1 MRQLLNLP
9 GRPLRLIIPALVL
22 VALLSGSFFVVPP
35 NQMAAMRWM
44 GGTVTTAQPLGTGVH
59 FKVPL
64 LEQVDYLQTSQSTY
78 QLPEL
83 SVYTNDNQAV
93 EISISVIY
101 QVPASA
107 VLHLLYD
114 VGRAGNTDID
124 ATIVPVVRDRAL
136 AVFAKYNTL
145 NISDSRAQITAQ
157 MKKEIAQALG
167 RLFGIN
173 VVDVQ
178 LTSIRYSPVFS
189 ESVENAV
196 KAKAE
201 AVQAQNTVLQRKYE
215 GQQKTVTAQAEAQAK
230 IEQAKGIAES
240 NVLEATA
247 QAKAIQMV
255 GQALQANP
263 QYTRFYATQHWNG
276 ILPQYVGGSG
286 AVPFV
291 DIGGKGA
298 RQ

>member
-1 MRQLLNLP
+1 MRQPLNLP
-9 GRPLRLIIPALVL
+9 GPSLRLIIPVVL
-22 VALLSGSFFVVPP
+22 VAIVLFSSFFVVPP
-35 NQMAAMRWM
+35 NQMAAIRWM
-44 GGTVTTAQPLGTGVH
+44 GGTVTTRQPLGTGVH

-64 LEQVDYLQTSQSTY
+64 LEDVDYLQTSQSTY
-78 QLPEL
+78 TLPEL

-93 EISISVIY
+93 QISISVIY

-124 ATIVPVVRDRAL
+124 TTIVPVVRDRAL

-145 NISDSRAQITAQ
+145 NISDSRAQITEQ
-157 MKKEIAQALG
+157 MKKEVAEALG

-196 KAKAE
+196 KAKAQ
-201 AVQAQNTVLQRKYE
+201 AVQAENTVLQRKYE
-215 GQQKTVTAQAEAQAK
+215 GEQKTVTAQAEAQAK
-230 IEQAKGIAES
+230 IESAKGIAES
-240 NVLEATA
+240 TVLEATA
-247 QAKAIQMV
+247 QAKAIQLV
-255 GQALQANP
+255 GQALQSNP

-291 DIGGKGA
+291 DINGKPGK
-298 RQ
+298 

>member
-1 MRQLLNLP
+1 MRQPLNLSGP
-9 GRPLRLIIPALVL
+9 SLRLIIPAIVL
-22 VALLSGSFFVVPP
+22 VVLLSGSFFVVPP
-35 NQMAAMRWM
+35 NQMAAIRWM

-93 EISISVIY
+93 AISISVIY

-145 NISDSRAQITAQ
+145 NISDSRAQITEQ
-157 MKKEIAQALG
+157 MKKEIAEALG

-178 LTSIRYSPVFS
+178 LTSIKYSPVFS

-196 KAKAE
+196 KAKAQ
-201 AVQAQNTVLQRKYE
+201 AVQAENTVLQRKYE

>member
-1 MRQLLNLP
+1 MRQPLNMP
-9 GRPLRLIIPALVL
+9 GPSLRLIVPAILVI
-22 VALLSGSFFVVPP
+22 ALLFSSFFVVPP
-35 NQMAAMRWM
+35 NQMAAIRWM
-44 GGTVTTAQPLGTGVH
+44 GGTVTTKQPLGTGVH
-59 FKVPL
+59 FKVPF
-64 LEQVDYLQTSQSTY
+64 LEDVDYLQTSQSTY
-78 QLPEL
+78 LLPEL

-93 EISISVIY
+93 AISISVIY

-145 NISDSRAQITAQ
+145 NISDSRTQITAQ
-157 MKKEIAQALG
+157 MKKEIADALG

-178 LTSIRYSPVFS
+178 LTSIRYSPVFA

-196 KAKAE
+196 KAKAQ

-215 GQQKTVTAQAEAQAK
+215 GEQKTVTAQAEAQAK
-230 IEQAKGIAES
+230 IEAAKGIAES
-240 NVLEATA
+240 TVLEATA
-247 QAKAIQMV
+247 QAKAIALV
-255 GQALQANP
+255 GQAMQTNP
-263 QYTRFYATQHWNG
+263 QYTKFYAIQHWNG
-276 ILPQYVGGSG
+276 ILPQYVGGNG

-291 DIGGKGA
+291 DISGKAGK
-298 RQ
+298 

>member
-1 MRQLLNLP
+1 MRQPLNLP
-9 GRPLRLIIPALVL
+9 GPSLRLIIPLVL
-22 VALLSGSFFVVPP
+22 VAIVLFSSFFVVPP
-35 NQMAAMRWM
+35 NQMAAIRWM
-44 GGTVTTAQPLGTGVH
+44 GGTVTTRQPLGTGVH

-64 LEQVDYLQTSQSTY
+64 LEDVDYLQTSQSTY
-78 QLPEL
+78 TLPEL

-93 EISISVIY
+93 QISISVIY

-124 ATIVPVVRDRAL
+124 TTIVPVVRDRAL

-145 NISDSRAQITAQ
+145 NISDSRAQITEQ
-157 MKKEIAQALG
+157 MKKEVAEALG

-196 KAKAE
+196 KAKAQ
-201 AVQAQNTVLQRKYE
+201 AVQAENTVLQRKYE
-215 GQQKTVTAQAEAQAK
+215 GEQKTVTAQAEAQAK
-230 IEQAKGIAES
+230 IESAKGIAES
-240 NVLEATA
+240 TVLEATA
-247 QAKAIQMV
+247 QAKAIQLV
-255 GQALQANP
+255 GQALQSNP

-291 DIGGKGA
+291 DINGKPGK
-298 RQ
+298 

>member
-1 MRQLLNLP
+1 MPQPLNLP
-9 GRPLRLIIPALVL
+9 GSSLRLIIPAVL
-22 VALLSGSFFVVPP
+22 VIVLLYSSFFVVPP

-44 GGTVTTAQPLGTGVH
+44 GGTVTTRQPLGTGVH

-64 LEQVDYLQTSQSTY
+64 LENVDYLQTSQSTY
-78 QLPEL
+78 MLPEL

-93 EISISVIY
+93 KISISVIY

-124 ATIVPVVRDRAL
+124 TTIVPVVRDRAL

-145 NISDSRAQITAQ
+145 NISDSRAQITEQ
-157 MKKEIAQALG
+157 MKKEVAEALG

-178 LTSIRYSPVFS
+178 LTSIQYSPVFS

-196 KAKAE
+196 KAKAQ
-201 AVQAQNTVLQRKYE
+201 AVQAENTVLQRKFE
-215 GQQKTVTAQAEAQAK
+215 GEQKTVTAKAEAQAK
-230 IEQAKGIAES
+230 IESAKGIAES
-240 NVLEATA
+240 TVLEATA
-247 QAKAIQMV
+247 QAKAIQVV
-255 GQALQANP
+255 GQALQSNP

-276 ILPQYVGGSG
+276 ILPQYMGSG
-286 AVPFV
+286 AVPFM
-291 DIGGKGA
+291 DISGK
-298 RQ
+298 QNK

>member
-1 MRQLLNLP
+1 MRQPLNLSGP
-9 GRPLRLIIPALVL
+9 SLRLIIPAIVL
-22 VALLSGSFFVVPP
+22 VVLLSGSFFVVPP
-35 NQMAAMRWM
+35 NQMAAIRWM

-93 EISISVIY
+93 AISISVIY

-145 NISDSRAQITAQ
+145 NISDSRAQITEQ
-157 MKKEIAQALG
+157 MKKEIAEALG

-178 LTSIRYSPVFS
+178 LTSIKYSPVFS

-196 KAKAE
+196 KAKAQ
-201 AVQAQNTVLQRKYE
+201 AVQAENTVLQRKYE
-215 GQQKTVTAQAEAQAK
+215 GEQKTVTAQAEAQAK
-230 IEQAKGIAES
+230 IESAKGIAES
-240 NVLEATA
+240 TMLEATA
-247 QAKAIQMV
+247 QAKAIQLV
-255 GQALQANP
+255 GQALQSNP

-291 DIGGKGA
+291 DINGKPGK
-298 RQ
+298 

>member
-1 MRQLLNLP
+1 MRQQWNISDSA
-9 GRPLRLIIPALVL
+9 LRLAVPALLIAVL
-22 VALLSGSFFVVPP
+22 LFSSFFVVPP
-35 NQMAAMRWM
+35 NQMAAIRWL
-44 GGTVTTAQPLGTGVH
+44 GGTVTTKQPLGTGVH
-59 FKVPL
+59 FKVPF
-64 LEQVDYLQTSQSTY
+64 LENVDYLQTSQSTY

-93 EISISVIY
+93 SISISVIY
-101 QVPASA
+101 QVPRSA

-145 NISDSRAQITAQ
+145 NISDSRAQITEQ
-157 MKKEIAQALG
+157 MKKEAAEALG

-178 LTSIRYSPVFS
+178 LTSIKYSPVFS

-196 KAKAE
+196 KAKAQ

-215 GQQKTVTAQAEAQAK
+215 GEQKTVTAQAEAQAK
-230 IEQAKGIAES
+230 IESAKGIAES
-240 NVLEATA
+240 TVLEATA
-247 QAKAIQMV
+247 QAKAIEMV
-255 GQALQANP
+255 GHAMQANP
-263 QYTRFYATQHWNG
+263 QYTKFYAIQHWNG
-276 ILPQYVGGSG
+276 ILPQYVGGNG

-291 DIGGKGA
+291 DISGKSGK
-298 RQ
+298 

>member
-1 MRQLLNLP
+1 MRQMLNMP
-9 GRPLRLIIPALVL
+9 GSSLRLIIPAILVIVL
-22 VALLSGSFFVVPP
+22 LLSSFFVVPP
-35 NQMAAMRWM
+35 NQMAAIRWM
-44 GGTVTTAQPLGTGVH
+44 GGTVTTKQPLGTGVH
-59 FKVPL
+59 FKVPF
-64 LEQVDYLQTSQSTY
+64 LEEVDYLQTSQSTY
-78 QLPEL
+78 LLPEL

-93 EISISVIY
+93 AISISVIY
-101 QVPASA
+101 QVPPAA

-114 VGRAGNTDID
+114 VGRAGNSDID
-124 ATIVPVVRDRAL
+124 TTIVPVVRDRAL

-145 NISDSRAQITAQ
+145 NISDSRAQITEQ
-157 MKKEIAQALG
+157 MRKEVAEALG

-178 LTSIRYSPVFS
+178 LTSIKYSPVFS

-196 KAKAE
+196 KAKAQ

-230 IEQAKGIAES
+230 IESAKGIAES
-240 NVLEATA
+240 TVLEATA
-247 QAKAIQMV
+247 QAKAIQLV
-255 GQALQANP
+255 GQALRGNP

-276 ILPQYVGGSG
+276 ILPQYVGGNG

-291 DIGGKGA
+291 DIGGKGSN
-298 RQ
+298 

>member
-1 MRQLLNLP
+1 MRQMLNMP
-9 GRPLRLIIPALVL
+9 GSSWRLIIPAALVIVL
-22 VALLSGSFFVVPP
+22 LLSSFFVVPP
-35 NQMAAMRWM
+35 NQMAAIRWM
-44 GGTVTTAQPLGTGVH
+44 GGTVTTKQPLGTGVH
-59 FKVPL
+59 FKVPF

-78 QLPEL
+78 LLPEL

-93 EISISVIY
+93 AISISVIY
-101 QVPASA
+101 QVPPAA

-114 VGRAGNTDID
+114 VGRAGNSDID
-124 ATIVPVVRDRAL
+124 TTIVPVVRDRAL

-145 NISDSRAQITAQ
+145 NISDSRAQITEQ
-157 MKKEIAQALG
+157 MKKEVAEALG

-178 LTSIRYSPVFS
+178 LTSIKYSPVFS

-201 AVQAQNTVLQRKYE
+201 AVQAENTVLQRKYE

-230 IEQAKGIAES
+230 IEQAKGTAES
-240 NVLEATA
+240 TVLEATA
-247 QAKAIQMV
+247 QAKAIRLV
-255 GQALQANP
+255 GEALQGNP
-263 QYTRFYATQHWNG
+263 QYTRFYATQHWDG
-276 ILPQYVGGSG
+276 TLPQYFGGSG

-291 DIGGKGA
+291 DIGGKGSK
-298 RQ
+298 

>member
-1 MRQLLNLP
+1 MRQPLNLP
-9 GRPLRLIIPALVL
+9 GSSLRLIIPAVLVL
-22 VALLSGSFFVVPP
+22 ALLAGSFFVVPP
-35 NQMAAMRWM
+35 NQMAAIRWM
-44 GGTVTTAQPLGTGVH
+44 GGTVTTKQPLGTGVH

-64 LEQVDYLQTSQSTY
+64 LEDVDYLQTSQSTY
-78 QLPEL
+78 MLPEL

-93 EISISVIY
+93 KISISVIY

-124 ATIVPVVRDRAL
+124 KTIVPVVRDRAL

-145 NISDSRAQITAQ
+145 NISDSRAQITEQ
-157 MKKEIAQALG
+157 MKKEVAEALG

-178 LTSIRYSPVFS
+178 LTSIQYSPVFS

-196 KAKAE
+196 KAKAQ
-201 AVQAQNTVLQRKYE
+201 AVQAENTVLQRKFE

-230 IEQAKGIAES
+230 IESAKGIAES
-240 NVLEATA
+240 TVLQATA
-247 QAKAIQMV
+247 QAKAIQLV
-255 GQALQANP
+255 GQALQSNP

-276 ILPQYVGGSG
+276 ILPRYMGGSG
-286 AVPFV
+286 ALPFV
-291 DIGGKGA
+291 NIGDK
-298 RQ
+298 

>member
-1 MRQLLNLP
+1 MRQALNIQ
-9 GRPLRLIIPALVL
+9 GSSLRLIVPALL
-22 VALLSGSFFVVPP
+22 VIMLLAGSFFVVPP
-35 NQMAAMRWM
+35 NQMAAIRWM
-44 GGTVTTAQPLGTGVH
+44 GGTVTTKQPLGTGVH
-59 FKVPL
+59 FKVPF
-64 LEQVDYLQTSQSTY
+64 LEDVDYLQTSQSTY
-78 QLPEL
+78 TLPEL

-93 EISISVIY
+93 AISISVIY
-101 QVPASA
+101 QVPPSA

-145 NISDSRAQITAQ
+145 NISDSRTQITAQ
-157 MKKEIAQALG
+157 MKKEIAGALT

-196 KAKAE
+196 KAKAQ

-215 GQQKTVTAQAEAQAK
+215 GEQKTVTAQAEAQAK
-230 IEQAKGIAES
+230 IEAAKGIAES
-240 NVLEATA
+240 TVLEATA
-247 QAKAIQMV
+247 QAKAIALV
-255 GQALQANP
+255 GQAMQANP
-263 QYTRFYATQHWNG
+263 QYTKFYAIQHWNG
-276 ILPQYVGGSG
+276 ILPQYMGGNG

-291 DIGGKGA
+291 DVGGKGGK
-298 RQ
+298 

>member
-1 MRQLLNLP
+1 MRQPLNLSGP
-9 GRPLRLIIPALVL
+9 SLRLIIPAIVL
-22 VALLSGSFFVVPP
+22 VVLLSGSFFVVPP
-35 NQMAAMRWM
+35 NQMAAIRWM

-93 EISISVIY
+93 AISISVIY

-145 NISDSRAQITAQ
+145 NISDSRAQITEQ
-157 MKKEIAQALG
+157 MKKEIA
-167 RLFGIN
+167 
-173 VVDVQ
+173 
-178 LTSIRYSPVFS
+178 
-189 ESVENAV
+189 
-196 KAKAE
+196 
-201 AVQAQNTVLQRKYE
+201 
-215 GQQKTVTAQAEAQAK
+215 
-230 IEQAKGIAES
+230 
-240 NVLEATA
+240 
-247 QAKAIQMV
+247 
-255 GQALQANP
+255 
-263 QYTRFYATQHWNG
+263 
-276 ILPQYVGGSG
+276 
-286 AVPFV
+286 
-291 DIGGKGA
+291 
-298 RQ
+298 